1 MKEKEKEVNKVKDE
15 VKQKEKEIDKV
26 KQEVSEDS
34 ALSTITS
41 LKSQLQV
48 CLLLSALWCSLTHL
62 VLSDSF

>member
-1 MKEKEKEVNKVKDE
+1 MKEKEKEVSKVKDE

-26 KQEVSEDS
+26 KKEVSEDS

-48 CLLLSALWCSLTHL
+48 SLCFV
-62 VLSDSF
+62 VLTYTFGIVW